1 MRMCTHVIEL
11 GVLGLMLVAALS
23 AVLIYTVIGFVP
35 GTDET
40 SVLYPISLALVLT
53 GANPM
58 IVLTFFIAAIVTLN
72 LTNTMPT
79 ALVCLPGGVMS
90 SPMIEHAI
98 AVKAKGRSAEVIQK
112 MAAASAIGV
121 AISVPIALVIAN
133 LIIPFAQNIRDY
145 AAYLFV
151 FGAIFLS
158 LTSRHKLVSLVSIVP
173 LAMLFMSLRHLYWG
187 VGAVPET
194 RVVTVSF
201 FLGITIGPLLVS
213 LFRLMNRRLL
223 NEVKVDANKTIVVP
237 SEANK
242 KRTLNP
248 FKLLSKEERR
258 FASVSAV
265 LANFL
270 FVLSPVGL
278 TILIGQ
284 AAGAR
289 AKRQEDRADVAM
301 TTMSALIQATYMSG
315 IVIPLLALG
324 LALSP
329 VALGPG
335 AALFN
340 TPPYFTIDHNIHH
353 ILSGWQF
360 TVAVVLGA
368 FVAMTLSYV
377 LISRYAKP
385 ITMFILRRIPH
396 EAVLGVFIA
405 FIVLL
410 AYMDAGLINV
420 FGVLLVGLVCGT
432 LNKMGVNYG
441 VQFMS
446 LYAAP
451 TLIGFLLGVF

>member
-1 MRMCTHVIEL
+1 MIEL
-11 GVLGLMLVAALS
+11 GLLGLMVVAALS
-23 AVLIYTVIGFVP
+23 AVLIYTVVGFVP

-53 GANPM
+53 GAHPM
-58 IVLTFFIAAIVTLN
+58 IVLTFFIASIVTLN
-72 LTNTMPT
+72 LTNAMPT

-98 AVKAKGRSAEVIQK
+98 GIKAKGRSAEIIPK

-121 AISVPIALVIAN
+121 AISVPVALIIAN

-158 LTSRHKLVSLVSIVP
+158 LTSRHKALSLASIIP

-187 VGAVPET
+187 IGAVPET
-194 RVVTVSF
+194 QVVTVSF

-213 LFRLMNRRLL
+213 LFRLMNRGMLKAV
-223 NEVKVDANKTIVVP
+223 EVDDHKTITVP
-237 SEANK
+237 ADTNQ

-248 FKLLSKEERR
+248 FKVLTKEERR
-258 FASVSAV
+258 HASLSA
-265 LANFL
+265 LIANFL

-289 AKRQEDRADVAM
+289 AKREEDRADVTM
-301 TTMSALIQATYMSG
+301 TSMSALIQATYMSG
-315 IVIPLLALG
+315 IIIPLLALG

-340 TPPYFTIDHNIHH
+340 TPPYFTVENNIHH
-353 ILSGWQF
+353 ILTGWQF
-360 TVAVVLGA
+360 TVVVVLGA
-368 FVAMTLSYV
+368 GMAMTLSYL

-396 EAVLGVFIA
+396 EAVLGVFVA

-410 AYMDAGLINV
+410 AYMDAGLINI